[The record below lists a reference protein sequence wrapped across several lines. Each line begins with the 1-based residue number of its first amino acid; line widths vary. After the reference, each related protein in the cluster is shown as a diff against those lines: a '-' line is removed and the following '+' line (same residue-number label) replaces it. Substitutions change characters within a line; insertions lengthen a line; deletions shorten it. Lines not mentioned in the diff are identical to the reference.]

1 MAVPPANPPVLP
13 FQQKGA
19 SFIPF
24 FHSQPALILQPG
36 FISLS
41 TAFPVGAAR
50 PLLVT
55 PSPERPSDNGDGID
69 GFLDHELVQQAADL
83 RHGQGQ
89 QIGGQID
96 QVLSPR

>member
-1 MAVPPANPPVLP
+1 
-13 FQQKGA
+13 
-19 SFIPF
+19 
-24 FHSQPALILQPG
+24 
-36 FISLS
+36 
-41 TAFPVGAAR
+41 VGAAR